1 MTALALVP
9 QPAPK
14 PPSVPDDLWLMVC
27 LWQRPHTREV
37 ALDLA
42 DANRRARNAAADAFM
57 DAHIGKDAR

>member
-1 MTALALVP
+1 MTAPALVP

-14 PPSVPDDLWLMVC
+14 PVPDDIWLMVC

-42 DANRRARNAAADAFM
+42 DANRRALRNAAADAFM
-57 DAHIGKDAR
+57 DAHLGKDME